1 MPWPRVGETLSE
13 ACEATEGTFLE
24 VAASNCGRD
33 GRGAM
38 EQLATK
44 AADADEGQLLAELR
58 AGSSEAYAVEVGT

>member
-1 MPWPRVGETLSE
+1 
-13 ACEATEGTFLE
+13 
-24 VAASNCGRD
+24 
-33 GRGAM
+33 M